1 MSTECEPFEEGSPGL
16 VKETSGVSWT
26 PLFRRKCGFGRA
38 EFFKVMG
45 NLIRNPNINSSW
57 LSRADILSEND
68 SATTE
73 PEPTQHTASGAPTP
87 SPIVL
92 HFEDFHL
99 DRLLV
104 RRLIPR
110 NPQRDSPLD
119 QTCLT
124 YHSGGA
130 SEQVSSCS
138 MIVYKPHVAAYS
150 DIPFYHPKVRAL
162 AFLHQWDSEKDEGT
176 VSIHYD
182 FFDDYKPNTKLVRTA
197 LHLLSTLYKH
207 GQGAKSGYV
216 KRVHHDTII
225 PQATVQSTYTRLKTK
240 YARKLINNWVEVT
253 DPTKHCFEDLGIAA
267 FLIELWAQMYRDRP
281 FPGFVDIGC
290 GNGLLV
296 YILRQEGYAGWGF
309 DARRRKSWDNFA
321 HKTERASGEEP
332 ESSLRQLVLL
342 PSLLLDHKKQAI
354 DEAGVGDQ
362 YHDGLFP
369 EGTFIISNHADELT
383 PWTPILATIS
393 KCPFISIPCCSH
405 NLSGAKFR
413 ATAPKEKG
421 KSASAYS
428 SLVEWVKQIAGD
440 CGWEV
445 ETEMLRIPSTRN
457 TGIIGRKRLDEQ
469 DGVDSDIPAI
479 LSKYG
484 GTNGY
489 VENAIKLMKNAPRGH

>member
-1 MSTECEPFEEGSPGL
+1 MSSEPEPFAEGSPSL
-16 VKETSGVSWT
+16 VKEMSGVSWT
-26 PLFRRKCGFGRA
+26 PLFRKKCEFGQA
-38 EFFKVMG
+38 EFFKVME

-57 LSRADILSEND
+57 LFRADILMEQD
-68 SATTE
+68 FTTE
-73 PEPTQHTASGAPTP
+73 ATKDTVLNASTPEPMIIQFAG
-87 SPIVL
+87 
-92 HFEDFHL
+92 FHL

-110 NPQRDSPLD
+110 NPQRDPPLD

-124 YHSGGA
+124 YHSRET
-130 SEQVSSCS
+130 SEPDSSCS
-138 MIVYKPHVAAYS
+138 MIVYKPHVAAHS
-150 DIPFYHPKVRAL
+150 DVPFYHPKVRAL
-162 AFLHQWDSEKDEGT
+162 AFLHQWNPENSEGT

-182 FFDDYKPNTKLVRTA
+182 FFDDYGSDPKLLRTA

-216 KRVHHDTII
+216 KRVQHDTII
-225 PQATVQSTYTRLKTK
+225 PQATVQSTYTRLKKK
-240 YARKLINNWVEVT
+240 YARKIIDEWVEVT
-253 DPTKHCFEDLGIAA
+253 DPTKHGFEDLGIAA
-267 FLIELWAQMYRDRP
+267 FLIELWAQMYRDGP

-296 YILRQEGYAGWGF
+296 YILRQEGYVGWGF

-321 HKTERASGEEP
+321 DKIERAAGEEP

-342 PSLLLDHKKQAI
+342 PALLLDQKKQVI
-354 DEAGVGDQ
+354 EDAGVGDQ
-362 YHDGLFP
+362 FHDGLFP

-393 KCPFISIPCCSH
+393 KCPFIMIPCCSH
-405 NLSGAKFR
+405 DLSGARFR
-413 ATAPKEKG
+413 AAPPKEKG

-440 CGWEV
+440 CGWDV

-457 TGIIGRKRLDEQ
+457 TGIIGRSRLEEQ
-469 DGVDSDIPAI
+469 VPVDRDIPAI
-479 LSKYG
+479 LTKYG

-489 VENAIKLMKNAPRGH
+489 VENAIKLMKTAPRGH